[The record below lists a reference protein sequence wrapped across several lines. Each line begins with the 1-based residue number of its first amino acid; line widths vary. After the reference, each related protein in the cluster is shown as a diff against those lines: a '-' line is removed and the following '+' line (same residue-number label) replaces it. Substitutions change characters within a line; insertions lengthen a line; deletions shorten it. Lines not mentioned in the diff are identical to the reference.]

1 MTLRGAIML
10 SWAGGLALAGC
21 GGGGGAAA
29 TCSAGLHCDGDGGG
43 GDSGGDDVSSTATCG
58 NVQPC
63 GGDVVGDWTFVDAC
77 ESAANVAAFRA
88 TFATMAAES
97 WCPGQTL
104 VDRKPSASGSL
115 LFDAAGTYSLA
126 LTFGGYLD
134 INLPAVCLAGVS
146 CEDTTAGLQAQI
158 DAGAYPMPNVSS
170 ISCSG
175 TSSCLCRA
183 TIDSPRSD
191 SGTYSVS
198 GNVLTLTAT
207 SGIVTDKSHCVRA
220 GTLHILDTSMGSAG
234 QTTIDSDL
242 VAMKR

>member
-1 MTLRGAIML
+1 MMFRGTIVL
-10 SWAGGLALAGC
+10 LCAGGLAGC
-21 GGGGGAAA
+21 GGGGGAAP
-29 TCSAGLHCDGDGGG
+29 TCGAGQPCDGGDAGGN
-43 GDSGGDDVSSTATCG
+43 DSDATLPATCG

-77 ESAANVAAFRA
+77 ESAANVAACAA

-97 WCPGQTL
+97 WCPSQTL
-104 VDRKPSASGSL
+104 VARKPSATGSF
-115 LFDAAGTYSLA
+115 LFDTAGTYSLA

-134 INLPAVCLAGVS
+134 FNLPAQCLAGVS

-158 DAGAYPMPNVSS
+158 DAGSYPMPNVSS
-170 ISCSG
+170 IACAG

-183 TIDSPRSD
+183 TVNSPRSD

-207 SGIVTDKSHCVRA
+207 SGIVTDKSYCVRSN
-220 GTLHILDTSMGSAG
+220 TLHILDTSPGSAG

-242 VAMKR
+242 VAMKP

>member
-1 MTLRGAIML
+1 MFLC
-10 SWAGGLALAGC
+10 AGALAGC
-21 GGGGGAAA
+21 GGGGGAAT
-29 TCSAGLHCDGDGGG
+29 TCGVGQRCDGGSDV
-43 GDSGGDDVSSTATCG
+43 DVSSTACG
-58 NVQPC
+58 SVQPC

-97 WCPGQTL
+97 WCPSQTL

-115 LFDAAGTYSLA
+115 LFDAQGTYA
-126 LTFGGYLD
+126 LTLAFGGYLD
-134 INLPAVCLAGVS
+134 INLPAQCLAGVS

-183 TIDSPRSD
+183 TVNSPRSD
-191 SGTYSVS
+191 SGTYAVS

-207 SGIVTDKSHCVRA
+207 SGIVTDKDYCVRG
-220 GTLHILDTSMGSAG
+220 GTLHILDTSPGSAG

-242 VAMKR
+242 VAMKQ